1 MRCMRKNIYSREH
14 DAFRS
19 LLRQL
24 RLGAGLQQRELS
36 ERLGKP
42 QSFVSRYES
51 GQRRLDL
58 LELRQICQVIGV
70 SLSEFV
76 ERFERSLP

>member
-1 MRCMRKNIYSREH
+1 MQVMRKSIYSPEH
-14 DAFRS
+14 DTFRS

-36 ERLGKP
+36 EQLGKP

-58 LELRQICQVIGV
+58 LELRQICQVIGI
-70 SLSEFV
+70 SLTEFV

>member
-1 MRCMRKNIYSREH
+1 MRLMRKSIYSPEL

-58 LELRQICQVIGV
+58 LELRQICQVIGI
-70 SLSEFV
+70 SLTEFV
-76 ERFERSLP
+76 ERFERTLS

>member
-1 MRCMRKNIYSREH
+1 MRKSLYSPEQ
-14 DAFRS
+14 DALRS

-24 RLGAGLQQRELS
+24 RLVAGLRQRELS
-36 ERLGKP
+36 RRLGKP

-58 LELRQICQVIGV
+58 LELRQICQALGI
-70 SLSEFV
+70 SLTTFV
-76 ERFERSLP
+76 QRLERLLR

>member
-1 MRCMRKNIYSREH
+1 MLLMRKSIYSREQ
-14 DAFRS
+14 DSLRA

-24 RLGAGLQQRELS
+24 RLGAGLAQRELS
-36 ERLGKP
+36 KRLGKP

-58 LELRQICQVIGV
+58 LELRQICRALGI
-70 SLSEFV
+70 SLGAFV

>member
-1 MRCMRKNIYSREH
+1 MRKSIYSPEQE
-14 DAFRS
+14 AFRS

-58 LELRQICQVIGV
+58 LELRQICQVIGI

>member
-1 MRCMRKNIYSREH
+1 LS
-14 DAFRS
+14 A
-19 LLRQL
+19 
-24 RLGAGLQQRELS
+24 RLH
-36 ERLGKP
+36 KP

-58 LELRQICQVIGV
+58 LELRQICQTVGV
-70 SLSEFV
+70 SLPEFV

>member
-1 MRCMRKNIYSREH
+1 MRKSIYSPEQENLL
-14 DAFRS
+14 A

-58 LELRQICQVIGV
+58 LELRQICLAVGI
-70 SLSEFV
+70 SLTEFIR
-76 ERFERSLP
+76 RFERSLR